1 MKTPI
6 VYNNIQEFKKN
17 DFQHFDLFYE
27 SIKKDVFY
35 NILSIVHNYEDAE
48 EILQETFVTFLKN
61 LSKIDEHHSPMGYLF
76 KISYN
81 LSKDF
86 YRKKSKEIAFED
98 NQEENIKSEFQ
109 YDESLD
115 IIQKIREILNKKEFQ
130 IYIMK
135 VLHDYSH
142 QEIAIILNKPIG
154 TITWCYQQ
162 AIKKLKKGM
171 GELYE

>member
-1 MKTPI
+1 MKTQK
-6 VYNNIQEFKKN
+6 VYSYIQEFKKN

-27 SIKKDVFY
+27 SIKKDIFY
-35 NILSIVHNYEDAE
+35 NILSIVKNYEDAE
-48 EILQETFVTFLKN
+48 EILQETFVIFLKN
-61 LSKIDEHHSPMGYLF
+61 LSKIDEHHSPIGYLF

-86 YRKKSKEIAFED
+86 YRRRSKEISFED
-98 NQEENIKSEFQ
+98 NQEEHIKSEFQ
-109 YDESLD
+109 YDESLE
-115 IIQKIREILNKKEFQ
+115 IIKQIRALLNTKEFQ

-162 AIKKLKKGM
+162 AIKKIKKGM
-171 GELYE
+171 SELYE